1 MNHTGHPKEAR
12 QSTSRLMRLFIPSF
26 TIMVTALT
34 YLWPIKA
41 LSESGPEKAQYVK
54 ITPAI
59 TTNYLA
65 PKLKYVQADVAIKVR
80 GNSSVSAIESHIP
93 RIKHKLI
100 LILSQQEFEGV
111 STQDGRT
118 IIKELALEEINN
130 IMDEEGL
137 APNIEEVLFTRF
149 IVE

>member
-1 MNHTGHPKEAR
+1 MNQRTCTKEAPI
-12 QSTSRLMRLFIPSF
+12 STSELMRLIILS
-26 TIMVTALT
+26 LT
-34 YLWPIKA
+34 LAVSVIISWWPIEA
-41 LSESGPEKAQYVK
+41 LSEDAPEKAQYVK

-59 TTNYLA
+59 TTNYLSS
-65 PKLKYVQADVAIKVR
+65 KLKYVQADVAIKVR

-100 LILSQQEFEGV
+100 LILSRQEYEGV

-118 IIKELALEEINN
+118 IIKEIALEEINN

-137 APNIEEVLFTRF
+137 TPNIDEVLFTRF